1 MSNGWHQGLCN
12 CCGDISLC
20 LCGLFCW
27 PCLICSNARGL
38 GKSGLI
44 YNILGCFLPCLPVFL
59 LRQNAREKYGIEG
72 GDVEDVVSIDSSP
85 TEGDRAVFRWCRGAA
100 PAAPLC
106 RRLSRFRSR
115 RERSPPGK
123 WSAPKKQNDR
133 NDLNFG

>member
-1 MSNGWHQGLCN
+1 MSNDWHQGLCN

-20 LCGLFCW
+20 LCGLCCW

-72 GDVEDVVSIDSSP
+72 GDVEDVVSSDSLQI
-85 TEGDRAVFRWCRGAA
+85 TTHWG
-100 PAAPLC
+100 
-106 RRLSRFRSR
+106 
-115 RERSPPGK
+115 
-123 WSAPKKQNDR
+123 
-133 NDLNFG
+133 

>member
-20 LCGLFCW
+20 LCGLCCW

-72 GDVEDVVSIDSSP
+72 GDVEDVVSSDSLQISTHWP
-85 TEGDRAVFRWCRGAA
+85 CLVQVVSWCCPCCTAVQTAVEIQEQEGKE
-100 PAAPLC
+100 PA
-106 RRLSRFRSR
+106 
-115 RERSPPGK
+115 
-123 WSAPKKQNDR
+123 KKMECT
-133 NDLNFG
+133 

>member
-1 MSNGWHQGLCN
+1 MSNGWHQDQGLCN

-72 GDVEDVVSIDSSP
+72 GDVEDVVSMDSSQIF
-85 TEGDRAVFRWCRGAA
+85 TH
-100 PAAPLC
+100 
-106 RRLSRFRSR
+106 
-115 RERSPPGK
+115 
-123 WSAPKKQNDR
+123 
-133 NDLNFG
+133 